1 MVLDVSVRPKSEFTG
16 LENQVGRAL
25 GPEGRADYL
34 LGRNVICVGFPAV
47 AEALVSLHEEFFLF
61 LSPGHGTPLLSYH
74 DELPK
79 HREIAL

>member
-16 LENQVGRAL
+16 LASQVGRA
-25 GPEGRADYL
+25 GDAESRAGHL

-74 DELPK
+74 HELP
-79 HREIAL
+79 